1 VDSIPQGGS
10 LGQILRKP
18 AASTS
23 RAWATPGTAKDWW
36 SYFLLLCAVLAAEAL
51 FIAAEKQ
58 IAARWGFS
66 LDDSWIHATIA
77 RNLASGY
84 GYSFN
89 RGELVGGST
98 APLYTLLLALVY
110 RTIGD
115 IVWSA
120 KALGIVFQCV
130 TTVVVFKT
138 MRVLEPARTYAQLT
152 AALIVGISPPLL
164 WASLSGMEIS
174 FYLCIVSVGFYFY
187 VSRSLFAATLVWAL
201 GIWVRPE
208 GILLA
213 FVGVA
218 SSREGCFRR
227 LLVLAPIVIAYAAFN
242 YGVGHAF
249 LPSSVAAKTSLTLAL
264 IPRLTRILG
273 EWADLWGV
281 AGPSIPR
288 ITGSALPIVLL
299 AIGGAV
305 TFRRFPLVPLY
316 SLGLPLV
323 WTLVAASAGSGAR
336 YILYVIGPGA
346 ILIGIGVVTLVDRT
360 PRNLR
365 RLALTCLVGA
375 TFVSEGIGTLRR
387 AEDHAWNVQNIN
399 SMQRRIGEIARSIT
413 RPGDALAVN
422 DIGAIGYFSDRY
434 IVDLMGLISPPK
446 PLPENLTLYK
456 PRLLIIF
463 PNWFRRYA
471 AYGSPGDE
479 TFCYYDADST
489 HKYSPLFLV
498 QLAHNTVSARD
509 KMCVFVRQSRS
520 EPPPKNPRKY
530 VY

>member
-1 VDSIPQGGS
+1 MPD
-10 LGQILRKP
+10 
-18 AASTS
+18 AAT
-23 RAWATPGTAKDWW
+23 GTAKKNWR
-36 SYFLLLCAVLAAEAL
+36 SYSLLLCAVLAAEAL

-110 RTIGD
+110 RAIGD
-115 IVWSA
+115 IVWGA
-120 KALGIVFQCV
+120 KAVGIVFQCV

-138 MRVLEPARTYAQLT
+138 MRILEPAKTYAQLT
-152 AALIVGISPPLL
+152 AALIVGMSPPLL
-164 WASLSGMEIS
+164 WASLSGMEIP

-187 VSRSLFAATLVWAL
+187 VSRRLLPATLVWGL

-213 FVGVA
+213 FAGVA
-218 SSREGCFRR
+218 SSREGAFRR
-227 LLVLAPIVIAYAAFN
+227 LLLLASIVVAYAAFN
-242 YGVGHAF
+242 YGVGHAI
-249 LPSSVAAKTSLTLAL
+249 LPGSVAAKASLTAAL

-273 EWADLWGV
+273 EWAALWGV
-281 AGPSIPR
+281 PSTSIPL
-288 ITGSALPIVLL
+288 IAGSALPIVLMVV
-299 AIGGAV
+299 GGAV
-305 TFRRFPLVPLY
+305 TLRRFPLLPLY
-316 SLGLPLV
+316 PFGFPIA
-323 WTLVAASAGSGAR
+323 WTLVARSAGAGSR

-346 ILIGIGVVTLVDRT
+346 ILIGIGMVTLADRT

-365 RLALTCLVGA
+365 RLALTCLVG
-375 TFVSEGIGTLRR
+375 TILIPEGIGALRR

-434 IVDLMGLISPPK
+434 IVDLMGLISPLR

-520 EPPPKNPRKY
+520 DPPPRSPRKY